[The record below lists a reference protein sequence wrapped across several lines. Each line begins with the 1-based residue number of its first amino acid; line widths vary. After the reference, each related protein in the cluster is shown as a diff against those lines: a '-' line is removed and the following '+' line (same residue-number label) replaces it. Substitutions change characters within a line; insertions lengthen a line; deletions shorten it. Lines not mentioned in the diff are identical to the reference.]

1 MHQPYLQGID
11 VKKTLSLH
19 HLCICKCMD
28 LISLTALSCQS
39 CIVKTKAVEV
49 IEALCWEMEISISML
64 SKMFFLQLHNLWY
77 IQYLCILAITKEK
90 SRRHT
95 TSTSC
100 VMGFWCIAAGII
112 ISVTLNPVLYK
123 HTRTGINPLYMKRW
137 CWWLMGP
144 GHWLVNGSNE
154 QLRCDPSNFDINHT
168 NFLSA

>member
-1 MHQPYLQGID
+1 MYGLNLVNFTQGTELSELYCQDQGCRSDRGSLLRNANFNINVIKD
-11 VKKTLSLH
+11 V
-19 HLCICKCMD
+19 
-28 LISLTALSCQS
+28 
-39 CIVKTKAVEV
+39 
-49 IEALCWEMEISISML
+49 
-64 SKMFFLQLHNLWY
+64 FFSQLHNLWY
-77 IQYLCILAITKEK
+77 IQYMCILAITKEK

-100 VMGFWCIAAGII
+100 VMGLWCIATGII

-154 QLRCDPSNFDINHT
+154 LRCDPSNFDINHT